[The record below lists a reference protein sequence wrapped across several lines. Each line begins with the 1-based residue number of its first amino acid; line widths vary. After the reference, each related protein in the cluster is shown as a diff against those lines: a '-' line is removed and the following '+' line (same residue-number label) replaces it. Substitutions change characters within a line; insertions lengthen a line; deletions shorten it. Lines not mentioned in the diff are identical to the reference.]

1 MATPVSALT
10 VHRSPV
16 LGDVSHA
23 FLGRTGGVSKGLYA
37 SLNAGLGSGDN
48 PAAVRENRARA
59 LAAIDGADALVT
71 VRQVHGARTVEVAC
85 PILDDERPGA
95 DAMVSWVPG
104 LALGVL
110 TADCAPVLLADA
122 RAKVIGA
129 AHAGWKGA
137 VGGVIES
144 VVSTM
149 EEYGA
154 ERRRIVAAVGPCI
167 AQPSY
172 EVGPEFEGRVPPE
185 FLSAGAKGRFQFDL
199 PGFVAHQLRAA
210 GVTIV
215 DAAAP
220 DTYTEPERWFSYR
233 RTTHAGEADYGRQLS
248 IIRLG

>member
-1 MATPVSALT
+1 VSALT
-10 VHRSPV
+10 IHRSPA
-16 LGDVSHA
+16 LGGVTHA

-37 SLNAGLGSGDN
+37 SLNAGLGSGDK

-71 VRQVHGARTVEVAC
+71 VRQVHSARTVEVAW
-85 PILDDERPGA
+85 PILDDERPEA
-95 DAMVSWVPG
+95 DAMVSWLPG
-104 LALGVL
+104 LALGIL

-122 RAKVIGA
+122 RARVIGA

-154 ERRRIVAAVGPCI
+154 ERGRIVAAIGPCI

-210 GVTIV
+210 GVGTV

-220 DTYTEPERWFSYR
+220 DTYAERERWFSYR